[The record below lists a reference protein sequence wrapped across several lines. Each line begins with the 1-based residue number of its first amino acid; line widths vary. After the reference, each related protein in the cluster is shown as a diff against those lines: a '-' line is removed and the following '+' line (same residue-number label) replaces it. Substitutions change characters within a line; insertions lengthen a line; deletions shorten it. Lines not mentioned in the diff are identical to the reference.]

1 MMEEVTQGY
10 MPNVT
15 PAMEMTDQM
24 QITDVDLCRDTISPL
39 RTPVSNGTLKC
50 RL

>member
-1 MMEEVTQGY
+1 MEEVTQGY
-10 MPNVT
+10 TPIVT

-24 QITDVDLCRDTISPL
+24 QIEDINLCRDTTSPL